1 MTGLT
6 TTQILNL
13 ASLFGRFQQQ
23 SDGSVAPRSVLE
35 VDGSAVGTGSG
46 EVPLPVNPIPQ
57 SAGVGTDHSA
67 NPPSALTQLA
77 SGTVAHAG
85 QLYVQNQS
93 AATIQ
98 LWLQG
103 ATAPILLAPGA
114 GANAQ
119 GADWQAAVNMPWF
132 TGTYT
137 INGATGAQFFA
148 NCN

>member
-6 TTQILNL
+6 TTQILTL

-35 VDGSAVGTGSG
+35 VGGIAVGTGSG
-46 EVPLPVNPIPQ
+46 EVPLPVNPIAQ

-67 NPPSALTQLA
+67 NPPSTLTQLA
-77 SGTVAHAG
+77 SGTVTHAG

-93 AATIQ
+93 AATLQ

-103 ATAPILLAPGA
+103 ATVPILIAPG
-114 GANAQ
+114 GANSQ
-119 GADWQAAVNMPWF
+119 GGDWQAAVNMPWF

-137 INGATGAQFFA
+137 INGATGSQFFA
-148 NCN
+148 NSN